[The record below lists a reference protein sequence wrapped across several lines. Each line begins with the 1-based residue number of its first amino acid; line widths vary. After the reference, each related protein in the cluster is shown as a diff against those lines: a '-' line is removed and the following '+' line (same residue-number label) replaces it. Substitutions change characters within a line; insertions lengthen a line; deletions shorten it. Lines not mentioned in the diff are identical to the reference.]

1 MYTYIYTQ
9 TPYIYINT
17 FKHHSSHSRG
27 YQKALLGITGNNT
40 RFHHVMIGI
49 LLFLYSAL
57 FLCLFSL
64 FMLLSEFFNFII
76 LLGCFLAGF
85 FFSPFTRGYQ
95 PTGNTNIPEQV
106 RHEHHPTEER
116 QVYILRKHQPLLKQD
131 EHYLHPTQTPYQRK
145 FQVLPHIT

>member
-85 FFSPFTRGYQ
+85 FF
-95 PTGNTNIPEQV
+95 
-106 RHEHHPTEER
+106 
-116 QVYILRKHQPLLKQD
+116 LLSLEDINQ
-131 EHYLHPTQTPYQRK
+131 LVTQTFLSRSGMSTTQQKRDR
-145 FQVLPHIT
+145 FIFSVSINLC